1 MVEVKPQLSLLT
13 DQDESSEHVE
23 NVLVNI
29 LIRHLVGPLRYW
41 LILPDCELHQFC
53 QEEMYGRHPQLVDGV
68 HVSLVVRVLQE
79 QLDVVEV
86 HVLGR
91 HMDGSVEELLVEMS
105 GAGSGLQ
112 QS

>member
-1 MVEVKPQLSLLT
+1 
-13 DQDESSEHVE
+13 
-23 NVLVNI
+23 
-29 LIRHLVGPLRYW
+29 
-41 LILPDCELHQFC
+41 
-53 QEEMYGRHPQLVDGV
+53 MYGRNAQLVDGV

-105 GAGSGLQ
+105 GRLTQ
-112 QS
+112 R